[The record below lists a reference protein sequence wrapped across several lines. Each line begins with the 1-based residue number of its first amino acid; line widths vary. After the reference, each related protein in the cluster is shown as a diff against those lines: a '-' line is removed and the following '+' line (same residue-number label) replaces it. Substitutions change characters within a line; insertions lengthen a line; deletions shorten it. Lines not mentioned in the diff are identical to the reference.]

1 MQRINAIDPAV
12 ATGKAKDLL
21 DAVKAKLGLV
31 PNMMRTMAQSPA
43 VLESYLN
50 FSGALASGT
59 LSAGLREQI
68 ALTVAE
74 ANGCEYCLSAH
85 TAIGKLAGLDEGEL
99 ISSRRAESADAR
111 AEAAL
116 KFAQAVVKSKGRV
129 NDDAF
134 KAVRAAGYGDKEIA
148 EIIANVAINIFTN
161 YFNNAI
167 QVEVDF
173 PRAKIGLATS

>member
-1 MQRINAIDPAV
+1 MQRIKAIDPAV

-21 DAVKAKLGLV
+21 DAVKAKFGLV

-43 VLESYLN
+43 VLEAYLD
-50 FSGALASGT
+50 FSGALGSGT

-74 ANGCEYCLSAH
+74 DNGCEYCLSAH
-85 TAIGKLAGLDEGEL
+85 TAIGKLAGLDEGAL
-99 ISSRRAESADAR
+99 TSSRQAKSTDTRT
-111 AEAAL
+111 EAAL

-129 NDDAF
+129 ADDDL
-134 KAVRAAGYGDKEIA
+134 KAVRAAGYGDGEIA
-148 EIIANVAINIFTN
+148 EIIANVALNIFTN
-161 YFNNAI
+161 YFNNAT

-173 PRAKIGLATS
+173 PRVKVGLAAS